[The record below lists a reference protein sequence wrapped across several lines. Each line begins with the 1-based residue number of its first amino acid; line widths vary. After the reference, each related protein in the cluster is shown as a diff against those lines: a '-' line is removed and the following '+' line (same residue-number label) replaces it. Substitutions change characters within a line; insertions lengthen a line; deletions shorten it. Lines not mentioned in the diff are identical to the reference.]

1 MALDQEFDLE
11 GLAAPLT
18 EPSVGIDL
26 RQDGGGL
33 FFRLKDLRSD
43 ARAVEREAVAA
54 PEQDTPLIEAGRR
67 IWLELA
73 ELATGALRDK
83 TKDLEIA
90 AWLCEAEVRLNGFD
104 GLTDGLALLQ
114 RLLDDYWDDGLYPRA
129 DEDGVATR
137 VAPIGNLLGLEG
149 VAALLQPIRLL
160 PLSDTARDVAL
171 WTVETAFAP
180 IQGSDS
186 GARER
191 LQVKRSEQVE
201 AIRQGL
207 FRASPEFLRRVH
219 HGARK
224 AIAQVEALAA
234 SVDRHADV
242 GRFGSQVTA
251 PLNDIIELLENQ
263 VGDRLVD
270 PVTSGDEPDESPT
283 PGGGAV
289 HSAPPPGSGEIANR
303 EQAYAS
309 ILNIADFFERS
320 EPQSLLAQSLRE
332 VVRRGRMP
340 LDALLAELLP
350 DATQR
355 TLFLQRAGVKD
366 ANAVNENGGFN

>member
-1 MALDQEFDLE
+1 MDQEFDLE
-11 GLAAPLT
+11 ALVAPLT
-18 EPSVGIDL
+18 EAPVGVDL

-43 ARAVEREAVAA
+43 ARTAEREAVTA
-54 PEQDTPLIEAGRR
+54 PDQDSPLIEAGRR
-67 IWLELA
+67 VWMELA

-104 GLTDGLALLQ
+104 GLVHGLALLQ
-114 RLLDDYWDDGLYPRA
+114 RLVDDYWEQGLYPHA
-129 DEDGVATR
+129 DEDGVASR

-191 LQVKRSEQVE
+191 LQVKRTEQVE

-207 FRASPEFLRRVH
+207 FRASPEFLRDVH
-219 HGARK
+219 RNARQ
-224 AIAQVEALAA
+224 AIAQIEALAS

-242 GRFGSQVTA
+242 GRFGSQVIQ

-263 VGDRLVD
+263 VGDRLVEQTTQGAD
-270 PVTSGDEPDESPT
+270 ADEPGE
-283 PGGGAV
+283 PGDGKPS
-289 HSAPPPGSGEIANR
+289 SAPAPKAGEISTR

-320 EPQSLLAQSLRE
+320 EPQSLLAHSLRE

-340 LDALLAELLP
+340 LEALLTELLP
-350 DATQR
+350 DAAQR

-366 ANAVNENGGFN
+366 PNAINENNGFN